1 MWYWYCNPWCHLM
14 TLTNSNIFFHEC
26 YVHDRIAT
34 GKFEHI
40 QSLSSSLKKPGTS
53 FGYQLT
59 SCHLVVKPGLKEKAA
74 SFYEEDKIDFI
85 DGHRVLRYFI
95 VTSTLQNSFLEE
107 KAIKHVSLLEKLPKH
122 VKQRLRIYTSPSR
135 MLSITNSI
143 SSLTQRQAPKI
154 RSKKPKTS

>member
-1 MWYWYCNPWCHLM
+1 MVLVLQSLVSFDDADEFQH
-14 TLTNSNIFFHEC
+14 FFHEC

-59 SCHLVVKPGLKEKAA
+59 SWHLVVKPGLKEKAA

-95 VTSTLQNSFLEE
+95 VTSKLQNSFLEE

-122 VKQRLRIYTSPSR
+122 AETTPENIYK
-135 MLSITNSI
+135 SITKAIHYKLHFITHTTPSTKNPFEE
-143 SSLTQRQAPKI
+143 T
-154 RSKKPKTS
+154 